1 MRLDEKFYRRKIA
14 QVQETLQRRTLDGL
28 LLLNHHQIYYLV
40 GFFHYPTERPVALFV
55 PPRGEPTLFVP
66 KLEESFVH
74 EGAWAPDVQVYFEF
88 PGTVHPLDWM
98 AQQLQARGYGSK
110 RIGFE
115 SSLSIGT
122 RERLGK
128 ALPNAIWVDT
138 SDLVSGMRLV
148 KEPEEIAL
156 MRKAGF
162 YSDWMLSEG
171 VRLVKSG
178 TRYSEIEIEQA
189 MVSGVINKM
198 QRELDPMVA
207 VPGLAGALV
216 CSGPRSAFPHGLPTS
231 RPIAPGENLIL
242 SVACFVGGYFAESER
257 TFILGD
263 PTPEQRHRY
272 ETDRLAQEVGFQ
284 GLKAGARCG
293 DVNKKCL
300 DTIRAA
306 GLGEFILHRQGHGIG
321 IQNHEPPW
329 IEDGDNTIL
338 APNMLVSCEPGV
350 YCVGQGGYRISD
362 SVLVTNSAPERLTQF
377 PRDLESAV
385 ISI

>member
-1 MRLDEKFYRRKIA
+1 MRLDEKFYQRKIA

-55 PPRGEPTLFVP
+55 PQRGRPTLFVP

-98 AQQLQARGYGSK
+98 AQQLQARGCGSK

-115 SSLSIGT
+115 NSLSIGT

-128 ALPNAIWVDT
+128 ALPNAMWVDA
-138 SDLVSGMRLV
+138 SDLISGMRLV

-189 MVSGVINKM
+189 MVSGVITKM
-198 QRELDPMVA
+198 QRELDPVVA

-231 RPIAPGENLIL
+231 RQIAPGENLIL
-242 SVACFVGGYFAESER
+242 SVASFVGGYFAESER

-263 PTPEQRHRY
+263 PTPEQQHRY

-338 APNMLVSCEPGV
+338 APNMLVSCEPGI

-362 SVLVTNSAPERLTQF
+362 SVLITDSAPERLTHF
-377 PRDLESAV
+377 SRDLESAV
-385 ISI
+385 IPI